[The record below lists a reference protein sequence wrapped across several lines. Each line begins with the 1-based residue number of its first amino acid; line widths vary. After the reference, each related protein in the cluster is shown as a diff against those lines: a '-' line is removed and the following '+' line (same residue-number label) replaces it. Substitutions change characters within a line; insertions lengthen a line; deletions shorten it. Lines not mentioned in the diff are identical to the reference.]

1 MHFKYVYFQL
11 PSRCRSKNAKH
22 ADTHS
27 TREDTERS
35 LGVAPS
41 QGEVRLPYLF
51 QTILR
56 WVVTGSSP
64 FEEAPGMVFV
74 PTSLGARA
82 DLVGYPCRPH
92 GIFVPTSL
100 GFRAVLLVFVRT
112 PLIYPV

>member
-1 MHFKYVYFQL
+1 M
-11 PSRCRSKNAKH
+11 
-22 ADTHS
+22 
-27 TREDTERS
+27 
-35 LGVAPS
+35 APS

-56 WVVTGSSP
+56 WVVTGSSR

-92 GIFVPTSL
+92 GIFVRTYVAKDIPRDIIRSLIIFKQYFVGLPTL
-100 GFRAVLLVFVRT
+100 LAYYFRLETLQATFSCDSHGG
-112 PLIYPV
+112 